1 MGRLYFIMQE
11 KYDSVIVGSGPAGL
25 TAAIYNVRANMKTVV
40 IAGNQPGGQLTTTTR
55 VENWPGFENGVDGVP
70 LMMSMQ
76 KQATNLGVEIKNG
89 LVNKIEKTE
98 SGFVVYLDN
107 GEIIETKTVII
118 TTGAAARWL
127 DIGEKEYIGKGVS
140 ACATCDGAFFRE
152 KIVAVV
158 GGGDS
163 AVEEATF
170 LTRFAKKVYV
180 VHRRDGL
187 RAKAKEQ
194 ERLLSNSKVEMV
206 WNTEVLKVSGVDKL
220 TSIQVVNNQTKE
232 EKELAIDGLFVAIG
246 GVPATGFVKDLVEME
261 ETGHVVIGKHKDF
274 PFMTSVPGVFAAG
287 DCTDPHYKQAIT
299 SAGDGC
305 KAALDSQKWLQE
317 QE

>member
-1 MGRLYFIMQE
+1 MQE

-76 KQATNLGVEIKNG
+76 KQATNLGVEMKNG
-89 LVNKIEKTE
+89 IVKQVSQVTSE
-98 SGFVVYLDN
+98 SGEKCFAIILEN
-107 GEIIETKTVII
+107 GEVLETKTVII
-118 TTGAAARWL
+118 ATGAAVRWL

-140 ACATCDGAFFRE
+140 ACATCDGAFFKE
-152 KIVAVV
+152 KMVAVV

-180 VHRRDGL
+180 IHRRDSL

-194 ERLLSNSKVEMV
+194 ERLLSNPKVEMV

-220 TSIQVVNNQTKE
+220 TSVSVKNNKNGE
-232 EKELAIDGLFVAIG
+232 EKKMEIDGLFVAIG
-246 GVPATGFVKDLVEME
+246 GVPATSFVKELVETE

-274 PFMTSVPGVFAAG
+274 PFMTSLPGIFAAG

-305 KAALDSQKWLQE
+305 KAALDSQKWLEE